1 MSESNTVI
9 GINFGTSS
17 TSIGYVNKEGRADC
31 LANEEGDRQIASVL
45 AFHGEEE
52 VVGSQAK
59 SEIARHPKTTV
70 ANFRATLG
78 KTFAE
83 SEDLAGSAAPVVD
96 KAGAPGYEITFGES
110 SKILSSHEISAKFL
124 RHIRDSAEGFFGNKI
139 DGAVMAVPSY
149 FSEKQREEFK
159 QAAADAGIKV
169 LQLVQESTAAALA
182 YGLGQKSNDQDKTV
196 VICDLGGHSF
206 DVTVMTVRSGIYSI
220 LATAHDTKLGGV
232 SFDDMLIKHFSAE
245 FKKKTK
251 VDLANN
257 AKALAKL
264 RGAVEV
270 TKKMLSSASSA
281 PCFVES
287 LADGLDFHGTINR
300 MRFEILSNSIFAKI
314 QDVVRQ
320 VLVKADLDASEIDEV
335 VLAGGTA
342 RIPKFAVKL
351 RELFTPDTHLH
362 TDLEADEV
370 VARGCAIQA
379 SLIAGFDVEEIDA
392 AVHPVVTL
400 APSTQ
405 KAIGLL
411 NASGAFVPLIPKGT
425 ALPARRSFTFGPA
438 AEQSHVYVA
447 LHEGDHVIEKKEI
460 PVEPVPVEEGEEP
473 YEEEPEIIT
482 TVLTKPAALLAE
494 AVLPVASKTT
504 KVEVQVTVE
513 MDGKLTLVL
522 RNAANVVKAEV
533 PAGKQ

>member
-1 MSESNTVI
+1 MISLYLS
-9 GINFGTSS
+9 
-17 TSIGYVNKEGRADC
+17 
-31 LANEEGDRQIASVL
+31 
-45 AFHGEEE
+45 
-52 VVGSQAK
+52 
-59 SEIARHPKTTV
+59 
-70 ANFRATLG
+70 
-78 KTFAE
+78 FAE
-83 SEDLAGSAAPVVD
+83 SEDLTGSAAPVVD
-96 KAGAPGYEITFGES
+96 KSGAPGYEITFGETT
-110 SKILSSHEISAKFL
+110 KVLSSHDISAKFL
-124 RHIRDSAEGFFGNKI
+124 RHIRDSAEGFFGSKI

-149 FSEKQREEFK
+149 FSDKQREEFK
-159 QAAADAGIKV
+159 QAASDAGIKV

-182 YGLGQKSNDQDKTV
+182 YNLGANDQDKTV

-251 VDLANN
+251 VDLTNN

-300 MRFEILSNSIFAKI
+300 MRFEILSNSIFAKL

-335 VLAGGTA
+335 VLAGGAA

-351 RELFTPDTHLH
+351 RELFTADTHLH
-362 TDLEADEV
+362 ADLEADEV

-379 SLIAGFDVEEIDA
+379 SLIAGFDVEDIEA

-400 APSTQ
+400 APSVQ
-405 KAIGLL
+405 KAIGVL

-425 ALPARRSFTFGPA
+425 ALPARRSFTFNPA
-438 AEQSHVYVA
+438 GADQTQVYVA

-473 YEEEPEIIT
+473 YEEEPEIVT
-482 TVLTKPAALLAE
+482 TVYTKPAALLAE
-494 AVLPVASKTT
+494 AVLPVSSKSA

-513 MDGKLTLVL
+513 VDGKLTLVL
-522 RNAANVVKAEV
+522 RDAANVVKAEV

>member
-1 MSESNTVI
+1 MSESNAVI

-31 LANEEGDRQIASVL
+31 LANQEGDRQIASVL

-83 SEDLAGSAAPVVD
+83 SEDLPGSAAPVVD
-96 KAGAPGYEITFGES
+96 KAGTPGYEITFGEETKVFS
-110 SKILSSHEISAKFL
+110 TQDISAKFL
-124 RHIRDSAEGFFGNKI
+124 RHIRESAEGFFGNKI

-149 FSEKQREEFK
+149 FTDKQREDFK
-159 QAAADAGIKV
+159 QAATDAGIKV
-169 LQLVQESTAAALA
+169 LQLVQEPTAAALA
-182 YGLGQKSNDQDKTV
+182 YGLGQKDDQDKTV
-196 VICDLGGHSF
+196 VVCDLGGHSF
-206 DVTVMTVRSGIYSI
+206 DVTVMTVRSGIYSV

-232 SFDDMLIKHFSAE
+232 SFDDLLIKHFSAE

-257 AKALAKL
+257 AKALSKL
-264 RGAVEV
+264 RGAVEM

-287 LADGLDFHGTINR
+287 LAEGLDFHGTINR
-300 MRFEILSNSIFAKI
+300 MRFEILSNSVFAKL
-314 QDVVRQ
+314 QEVVRQ

-335 VLAGGTA
+335 VLAGGAA

-351 RELFTPDTHLH
+351 REVFTADTHIH
-362 TDLEADEV
+362 NDLEADEV

-379 SLIAGFDVEEIDA
+379 SLIAGFDPEDIEA
-392 AVHPVVTL
+392 AIHPVVTL

-405 KAIGLL
+405 KAIGVL
-411 NASGAFVPLIPKGT
+411 NASGAFVPIIPKGT
-425 ALPARRSFTFGPA
+425 ALPARRSFTFTPA
-438 AEQSHVYVA
+438 GEQSHVYVA

-460 PVEPVPVEEGEEP
+460 PVEPIPVEEGEEP
-473 YEEEPEIIT
+473 YEEEPEIVT
-482 TVLTKPAALLAE
+482 TVFTKPAALLIE
-494 AVLPVASKTT
+494 AVLPVSSKST
-504 KVEVQVTVE
+504 KVEVQVTVNV
-513 MDGKLTLVL
+513 DGKLTLVL
-522 RNAANVVKAEV
+522 RDTANVVKAEV
-533 PAGKQ
+533 AGKQ

>member
-1 MSESNTVI
+1 MSESNNVI

-52 VVGSQAK
+52 VVGTQAK

-83 SEDLAGSAAPVVD
+83 SENLAGSAAPVVD
-96 KAGAPGYEITFGES
+96 NNGAPGYEITFGES
-110 SKILSSHEISAKFL
+110 TKVLSSHDISAKFL
-124 RHIRDSAEGFFGNKI
+124 RHIRESAEGFFGNKI

-149 FSEKQREEFK
+149 FTEKQQAEFK

-169 LQLVQESTAAALA
+169 LQLVQEPTAAALA
-182 YGLGQKSNDQDKTV
+182 YGLGNDQQDKTV
-196 VICDLGGHSF
+196 VVCDLGGHSF
-206 DVTVMTVRSGIYSI
+206 DVTVMTVRSGIYSVI
-220 LATAHDTKLGGV
+220 ATAHDTKLGGV

-251 VDLANN
+251 VDLTGN

-287 LADGLDFHGTINR
+287 LADGLDFHGTVNR
-300 MRFEILSNSIFAKI
+300 MRFEILSNSVFAKL

-335 VLAGGTA
+335 VLAGGAA

-351 RELFTPDTHLH
+351 RELFSADTHVH
-362 TDLEADEV
+362 ADLEADEV

-379 SLIAGFDVEEIDA
+379 SLIAGFDAEDIDA
-392 AVHPVVTL
+392 AIHPVVTL

-405 KAIGLL
+405 KAIGLI
-411 NASGAFVPLIPKGT
+411 NATGKFIPLIPKGT
-425 ALPARRSFTFGPA
+425 ALPARRAFDFTAGTDK
-438 AEQSHVYVA
+438 QSHVYVA

-460 PVEPVPVEEGEEP
+460 PVEPLPVEEGEEP
-473 YEEEPEIIT
+473 YEEEPEIVT
-482 TVLTKPAALLAE
+482 TVLTKPAALIAE
-494 AVLPVASKTT
+494 AVLPVSSKSV
-504 KVEVQVTVE
+504 KVQVQVTVE
-513 MDGKLTLVL
+513 VNGKVTLVL
-522 RNAANVVKAEV
+522 RDANNVVKAEV
-533 PAGKQ
+533 AGKQ